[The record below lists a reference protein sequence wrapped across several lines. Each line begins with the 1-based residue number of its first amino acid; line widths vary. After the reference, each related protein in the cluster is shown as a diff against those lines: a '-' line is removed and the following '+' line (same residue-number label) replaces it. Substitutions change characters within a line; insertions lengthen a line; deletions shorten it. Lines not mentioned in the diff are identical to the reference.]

1 MDKVNTFHFECFLL
15 HDVGN
20 NVMEY
25 VVSSHNKCRHITLE
39 WKYWKIRFYN
49 NKNV

>member
-1 MDKVNTFHFECFLL
+1 MDKVNTFHFKCFLL

-25 VVSSHNKCRHITLE
+25 VISSHNKRRHITQLE
-39 WKYWKIRFYN
+39 VEVL
-49 NKNV
+49 KNLIL